1 MRSRQHHNRAQFVLE
16 LEPQNPRTPVARNAT
31 GLVEALADLL
41 LEALEA
47 EGQTKTGGVDELQDH
62 A

>member
-1 MRSRQHHNRAQFVLE
+1 M
-16 LEPQNPRTPVARNAT
+16 ARNAT

-47 EGQTKTGGVDELQDH
+47 LEAEESTKTGGVDELQDH

>member
-1 MRSRQHHNRAQFVLE
+1 MRSRWRRSRAQLVLE
-16 LEPQNPRTPVARNAT
+16 LEPQNPRAPVARNAE

-41 LEALEA
+41 LEALAA
-47 EGQTKTGGVDELQDH
+47 EQPMNTGGVDELQDH